1 MLFRSELKGDYAYAY
16 NNRSAANSKK
26 KNYQLAANDANKA
39 IMINEEYGEAYLNL
53 GIAKEMLKDLEGACS
68 DWQDAF
74 ILGSENAEQYI
85 NSPAC
90 AGQN

>member
-1 MLFRSELKGDYAYAY
+1 
-16 NNRSAANSKK
+16 
-26 KNYQLAANDANKA
+26 
-39 IMINEEYGEAYLNL
+39 
-53 GIAKEMLKDLEGACS
+53 MLKDLAGACA

-90 AGQN
+90 AGNN